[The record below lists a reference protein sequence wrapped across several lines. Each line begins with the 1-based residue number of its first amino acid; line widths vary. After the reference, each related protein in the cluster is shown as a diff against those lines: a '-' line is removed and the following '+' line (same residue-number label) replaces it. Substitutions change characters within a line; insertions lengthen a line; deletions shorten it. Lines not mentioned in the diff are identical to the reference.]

1 METSLT
7 TGFAQIFSRCPKKSE
22 LPKIWGGGG
31 VAAPLAPTARTP
43 MAIGKQN
50 LEEIPVQLSLINI

>member
-7 TGFAQIFSRCPKKSE
+7 TGFAQNFLSLPKNSE
-22 LPKIWGGGG
+22 LPKIGGGG
-31 VAAPLAPTARTP
+31 CSPPRPPPARTP